1 MSDRLSAAAFDALV
15 ERSDGVVLLVVDA
28 RLRIVRAGPA
38 AAELAERPTASLP
51 GMSLIAAFGSAALDA
66 VCRQAAATGEVA
78 TGEAELGRAGE
89 HIFAVNAVPLVDPRL
104 EAGEQRAIVVAMQ
117 DVGTL
122 RRVERVRRDFVANIS
137 HELRTPLAS
146 IKLLAE
152 TLSAGAVGDAAT
164 AHDFTV
170 QIERETDHLAQLVDE
185 LLDLSMIESGET
197 TLRIEPLDPAVVL
210 EEVATRIGPVAARR
224 GVRVRIE
231 PAEHDDGPVRMAG
244 DATRIAQALL
254 NLAHNAVKYS
264 NPGGEVRLGW
274 EARES
279 RVRLSVADDGI
290 GIARSHQGRIFE
302 RFYKVDRAR
311 TVERPE
317 APSDVIGG
325 SAGLGL
331 AIVRHIA
338 EAHHGGVGFTS
349 TEGVG
354 STFWIDLPRAQP
366 DAESSPQPG
375 GDGAS
380 R

>member
-1 MSDRLSAAAFDALV
+1 MIDRLSAAAFNALV

-38 AAELAERPTASLP
+38 AAELAERPTHSLP

-66 VCRQAAATGEVA
+66 VCRQAAATGEAA

-89 HIFAVNAVPLVDPRL
+89 HIFAVNAVPLDGQGI
-104 EAGEQRAIVVAMQ
+104 GEHRAIVVAMQ

-197 TLRIEPLDPAVVL
+197 TLRIEPLDPAVML
-210 EEVATRIGPVAARR
+210 DEVATRIGPVAARR
-224 GVRVRIE
+224 GVAVRVV
-231 PAEHDDGPVRMAG
+231 PTEHDDGPVRMAG

-290 GIARSHQGRIFE
+290 GIARTHQGRIFE

-311 TVERPE
+311 TAERPE
-317 APSDVIGG
+317 AASDVIGG